1 MSPRSLA
8 YSLALLP
15 ALVHAA
21 PRTQAPDAAWLTF
34 TTAHYRIHCPVAFE
48 GFGRDVA
55 GRVEGIHAQYLSLVG
70 FAYEK
75 PGKPIDILILDPVLE
90 ANGMA
95 LPLLDRPHVVL
106 WKTEPEPDS
115 VVGHHHGWAELV
127 MAHELGHMHHL
138 LRPAR
143 KPGWW
148 QRWTAMLGPLTEKSP
163 RWIIEGYATLVEGK
177 LTGSG
182 RPHSAIRAAVLRQ
195 WALEGKLP
203 IYEALSGTDD
213 FLGGSLAY
221 LGGSAYLEWLEANA
235 GDPKVL
241 QALWTRMAGKRDFE
255 AAFLATFG
263 FAPKTGY
270 QRFCAELTHTALELE
285 RRLKAEGLREAE
297 AGAEAHRRAKHDDPQ
312 GAAQEGLREAEAG
325 AEAHRRAKHDD
336 PQGAGGEGLRE
347 AEAGAE
353 AHRRAKHDDPQ
364 GAGGEGLREA
374 EAGAEAHRRA
384 KHDDPQGAA
393 QEGLRE
399 GELVTQLN
407 GWVTDLALS
416 PDGTKLMACV
426 LDPKKPALLVWDLK
440 AKAKPAKL
448 DPDELPDHAALAPTL
463 PPTHRL
469 GRVHGALPWKPVW
482 QGPDQIGFLLRLP
495 DDEGVLKAQSR
506 LWTLGRGTAPAA
518 LSPASPKPG
527 SVTWKEVDGIWNL
540 VDAQGRPLTRTLAA
554 AWNPVATPDGKWIYY
569 TQLSASGVQIRRL
582 DATLPPLEAK
592 SLPQDPA
599 ALVKHQILPKADEPS
614 LLPAPEAVTAHPY
627 RVGESHGVFSLVGYS
642 ETPSGLSLQLG
653 MGGNDL
659 IHRLNWQVLAGL
671 GDGAGPRGGLAG
683 VAWRGWRWAPSL
695 QAFSI
700 LERPS
705 SQNFAPTMGFDRE
718 RRGAELAFRREDLGR
733 PQSYFRPVVA
743 FEQVTPVA
751 AQAIDRSLWGVDAG
765 LGNFWSV
772 NDQGLRT
779 SLVAQEQR
787 GRTDGQAWTLTRAT
801 ITAGWLNPWIPF
813 TVRLE
818 EGRIGGDPT
827 VMDRFHLGGV
837 PTSLLPTA
845 LDANRVVQAA
855 LPAYTSTG
863 NRLERLRGELGLGIF
878 QAYLEHTAVWEDST
892 ARPSAQRVVG
902 LELDSGRLGV
912 PMDVLRRL
920 AGNLTFKLGV
930 HRPLDG
936 VMKAR
941 TVGTL
946 SVIVRP

>member
-1 MSPRSLA
+1 M
-8 YSLALLP
+8 LLP

-21 PRTQAPDAAWLTF
+21 PRTQSPDAAWLTF
-34 TTAHYRIHCPVAFE
+34 TTAHYRIHCPAAFE

-55 GRVEGIHAQYLSLVG
+55 GRVEGIHAQYFRLVG
-70 FAYEK
+70 FAHEK

-106 WKTEPEPDS
+106 WKTEPELDS
-115 VVGHHHGWAELV
+115 VIGHHHGWAELV
-127 MAHELGHMHHL
+127 VAHELGHMHHL

-148 QRWTAMLGPLTEKSP
+148 QRWSAMLGPLTGKSP
-163 RWIIEGYATLVEGK
+163 RWIIEGYATLIEGK

-203 IYEALSGTDD
+203 TYEALSGTDG

-221 LGGSAYLEWLEANA
+221 LGGSAYLEWLETTT

-263 FAPKTGY
+263 FGPKTGY

-285 RRLKAEGLREAE
+285 RRVRAEGLR
-297 AGAEAHRRAKHDDPQ
+297 D
-312 GAAQEGLREAEAG
+312 
-325 AEAHRRAKHDD
+325 
-336 PQGAGGEGLRE
+336 
-347 AEAGAE
+347 
-353 AHRRAKHDDPQ
+353 
-364 GAGGEGLREA
+364 
-374 EAGAEAHRRA
+374 
-384 KHDDPQGAA
+384 
-393 QEGLRE
+393 
-399 GELVTQLN
+399 GELVTQLT
-407 GWVTDLALS
+407 GWATDLALS
-416 PDGTKLMACV
+416 PDGTQLLARV
-426 LDPKKPALLVWDLK
+426 LDPKKPGLLVWDLK
-440 AKAKPAKL
+440 AAPKPAKP
-448 DPDELPDHAALAPTL
+448 DPDELPDHAARAPVL

-482 QGPDQIGFLLRLP
+482 QAPDQVGFLLRLP
-495 DDEGVLKAQSR
+495 DPEGVLKPQPR
-506 LWTLGRGTAPAA
+506 VWTLGRGTASTALASAPLAPAA
-518 LSPASPKPG
+518 PTPAA
-527 SVTWKEVDGIWNL
+527 VTWKEVDGIWNL

-582 DATLPPLEAK
+582 DATLPPLEARP
-592 SLPQDPA
+592 LPQDSAP
-599 ALVKHQILPKADEPS
+599 LVKHQILPKADEPS
-614 LLPAPEAVTAHPY
+614 LLPAPEPVTAHPY

-642 ETPSGLSLQLG
+642 ATPSGFSAQVG
-653 MGGNDL
+653 VGGNDL

-671 GDGAGPRGGLAG
+671 GDGAGPRGGMAG

-695 QAFSI
+695 QAFSL

-705 SQNFAPTMGFDRE
+705 SQGFAPVAGFDRE
-718 RRGAELAFRREDLGR
+718 RRGFELTFVREDLGR
-733 PQSYFRPVVA
+733 PRSYLRPGVA
-743 FEQVTPVA
+743 FEQVTPLGA
-751 AQAIDRSLWGVDAG
+751 KTLDRSLWGVNAG
-765 LGNFWSV
+765 LGDFWSG
-772 NDQGLRT
+772 NDQGLLT
-779 SLVAQEQR
+779 SLAAQAQR
-787 GRTDGQAWTLTRAT
+787 GRTDGHAWTLARAT
-801 ITAGWLNPWIPF
+801 VTAGWLNPWVPL

-827 VMDRFHLGGV
+827 VLDHFHLGGV

-845 LDANRVVQAA
+845 LDGNRVVQAA
-855 LPAYTSTG
+855 LPAYTTTG
-863 NRLERLRGELGLGIF
+863 NRLQRLRGELGLGIF
-878 QAYLEHTAVWEDST
+878 QAYVEHTAVWLDS
-892 ARPSAQRVVG
+892 APRPSTQRILG
-902 LELDSGRLGV
+902 LELDSSQLGV

-920 AGNLTFKLGV
+920 AGNLTFSLGV
-930 HRPLDG
+930 QRPLDG
-936 VMKAR
+936 VMKQR

-946 SVIVRP
+946 CVIVRP

>member
-8 YSLALLP
+8 LSLALLP
-15 ALVHAA
+15 ALVQAV
-21 PRTQAPDAAWLTF
+21 PRTQAPDGAWLTF
-34 TTAHYRIHCPVAFE
+34 STAHYRIHCPVAFE

-55 GRVEGIHAQYLSLVG
+55 GRVEGIHGQYFSLVG
-70 FAYEK
+70 FAHEK

-106 WKTEPEPDS
+106 WKTEPELDS
-115 VVGHHHGWAELV
+115 VIGHHHGWAELV
-127 MAHELGHMHHL
+127 VAHELGHMHHL

-148 QRWTAMLGPLTEKSP
+148 QRWSALLGPLAGKSP
-163 RWIIEGYATLVEGK
+163 RWIIEGYATLIEGK

-203 IYEALSGTDD
+203 TYEALNGTDG

-221 LGGSAYLEWLEANA
+221 LGGSAYLEWLETTA
-235 GDPKVL
+235 GDPKIL
-241 QALWTRMAGKRDFE
+241 QSLWTRMAGKRDFE

-263 FAPKTGY
+263 FGPKTGY

-285 RRLKAEGLREAE
+285 RRARAEGLREVE
-297 AGAEAHRRAKHDDPQ
+297 AGAEAHRRAKRDDPQ
-312 GAAQEGLREAEAG
+312 GAAQ
-325 AEAHRRAKHDD
+325 D
-336 PQGAGGEGLRE
+336 
-347 AEAGAE
+347 
-353 AHRRAKHDDPQ
+353 
-364 GAGGEGLREA
+364 
-374 EAGAEAHRRA
+374 
-384 KHDDPQGAA
+384 
-393 QEGLRE
+393 GLRE
-399 GELVTQLN
+399 GELLTQLT

-416 PDGTKLMACV
+416 PDGTQLLARV
-426 LDPKKPALLVWDLK
+426 LDPKKPALLVWDLQ
-440 AKAKPAKL
+440 AVAKPAKQN
-448 DPDELPDHAALAPTL
+448 PDELPDQAPRATVL
-463 PPTHRL
+463 PPTRRL
-469 GRVHGALPWKPVW
+469 GRIHGALPWKPVW

-495 DDEGVLKAQSR
+495 DPEGVLKPQPR
-506 LWTLGRGTAPAA
+506 VWTFGRGTAPAVLA
-518 LSPASPKPG
+518 PAPSTPRA
-527 SVTWKEVDGIWNL
+527 VTWKEVDGIWNL

-554 AWNPVATPDGKWIYY
+554 AWNPVVTPDGKWIYY

-582 DATLPPLEAK
+582 DATLPPLEARP
-592 SLPQDPA
+592 LPQDPA

-614 LLPAPEAVTAHPY
+614 LLPAPEAVVAHPY

-642 ETPSGLSLQLG
+642 VTPSGFSAQLG
-653 MGGNDL
+653 VGGNDL
-659 IHRLNWQVLAGL
+659 IHRINWQVLAGL
-671 GDGAGPRGGLAG
+671 GDGAGPRGGMAG

-695 QAFSI
+695 QVFSL

-705 SQNFAPTMGFDRE
+705 SQNFTPRLGFDRE
-718 RRGAELAFRREDLGR
+718 RRGAELALVREDLGR
-733 PQSYFRPVVA
+733 PRTYLRPVVA
-743 FEQVTPVA
+743 FEQITPLGA
-751 AQAIDRSLWGVDAG
+751 ITIDRSLGGVEAG
-765 LGNFWSV
+765 LGDFWSV
-772 NDQGLRT
+772 NDQGLLT
-779 SLVAQEQR
+779 SLAAQGQR
-787 GRTDGQAWTLTRAT
+787 GHTDGQAWTLARAT
-801 ITAGWLNPWIPF
+801 VTAGWLNPWIPL

-827 VMDRFHLGGV
+827 VLDRFHLGGV

-845 LDANRVVQAA
+845 LDGNRVVQAA

-863 NRLERLRGELGLGIF
+863 NRLQRLRGELGLGLF
-878 QAYLEHTAVWEDST
+878 QAYVEHTALWQDT
-892 ARPSAQRVVG
+892 TPRPSAQRVMG
-902 LELDSGRLGV
+902 LELHSDRLGV

-920 AGNLTFKLGV
+920 AGNLTFTLGV

-936 VMKAR
+936 VMKDR